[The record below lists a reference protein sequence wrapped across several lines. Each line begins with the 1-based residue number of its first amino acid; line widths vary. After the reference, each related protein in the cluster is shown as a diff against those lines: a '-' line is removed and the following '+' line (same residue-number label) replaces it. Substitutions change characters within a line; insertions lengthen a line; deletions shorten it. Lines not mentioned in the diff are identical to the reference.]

1 MVPANSNGASPTPP
15 YSGYRL
21 SPPLSLTGL
30 SPSSARLPMRFRS
43 DSVSIVRSYN
53 PSSAVTEKVW
63 ALALSL
69 ATTGAIISL
78 FSLPP
83 GT

>member
-15 YSGYRL
+15 YSGYHL
-21 SPPLSLTGL
+21 SPRPSLTGL
-30 SPSSARLPMRFRS
+30 SPSMARLPMRFRS
-43 DSVSIVRSYN
+43 DSVSIPWSYY

>member
-15 YSGYRL
+15 YSGYHL
-21 SPPLSLTGL
+21 SPPTSLTGL
-30 SPSSARLPMRFRS
+30 SPSAARLPMRFRS
-43 DSVSIVRSYN
+43 DSVSITWSYY
-53 PSSAVTEKVW
+53 PPPAVTGGVW
-63 ALALSL
+63 APALSL